1 MKIRILFFLLSLS
14 YCQQLF
20 TDLQNCKTKDEKGN
34 EFNLEPLK
42 KSDYW
47 KVRDISSG
55 AESQV
60 FSMEYLFNF
69 CDLPVSKVN
78 NLPFFIVFYNFT
90 FKNKIFL

>member
-1 MKIRILFFLLSLS
+1 MKITLTLVLILSVS
-14 YCQQLF
+14 YSQQLF

-55 AESQV
+55 AES
-60 FSMEYLFNF
+60 
-69 CDLPVSKVN
+69 
-78 NLPFFIVFYNFT
+78 
-90 FKNKIFL
+90 